1 MKIGIV
7 ILSLVA
13 TINSVLIKNR
23 LYSLYSNNADR
34 LRFNETKEIRFK
46 EKISNNEVI
55 IRQGWLKYLE
65 LSEDDNIKTAQFK
78 KNPQNNN
85 VNNLR

>member
-23 LYSLYSNNADR
+23 LYSLYSNNSDR

-46 EKISNNEVI
+46 EKISNN
-55 IRQGWLKYLE
+55 
-65 LSEDDNIKTAQFK
+65 
-78 KNPQNNN
+78 
-85 VNNLR
+85 

>member
-46 EKISNNEVI
+46 EKISNNEVY
-55 IRQGWLKYLE
+55 RQLFERQDG
-65 LSEDDNIKTAQFK
+65 IC
-78 KNPQNNN
+78 PG
-85 VNNLR
+85 